1 MRITA
6 KIFLLLPLML
16 VLSLQYAI
24 PQATSSP
31 YSAFGLGYPEENSL
45 GPSKGMGGTGI
56 AFLSR
61 SSINLLNPA
70 SYSGIDSLV
79 SIFELGVF
87 GKYTSFKSNNDQQ
100 SQANAN
106 LKYIVMGFRVTPWLT
121 TSFGFAPYSS
131 IGYNISTTAPVE
143 GSGITYTKTFSG
155 NGGVNQAYIGGAVR
169 LIKNLSLGFNA
180 AYLFGDV
187 THSESSDYFSF
198 SLKDVTY
205 LSNFNFNYGLNYQ
218 FGIKKWTYNV
228 GLIYSGAKSL
238 GTKNVTTI
246 ETLGA
251 TEVLNSRIYRY
262 SIPQN
267 YGIGILVSKEFFRVG
282 ADYERSSWK
291 DVDISNPLV
300 RTRDG
305 NRYSVGVEFPSQGL
319 KKGTSRMILYRFGGE
334 YRQSYLIVDNVPLNY
349 KAITLGAGFPLK
361 GWLSTINVAV
371 ELGQNGTTRNGLFRE
386 NFCTLHL
393 DVSLRDTWFRRRRY
407 E

>member
-6 KIFLLLPLML
+6 KKFLLLPLML
-16 VLSLQYAI
+16 VLILQDAI
-24 PQATSSP
+24 PQSTSSP

-45 GPSKGMGGTGI
+45 GPSIGMGGTGI
-56 AFLSR
+56 AFLSKG
-61 SSINLLNPA
+61 SINLLNTA

-79 SIFELGVF
+79 SVFELGVF

-100 SQANAN
+100 SQVNAN
-106 LKYIVMGFRVTPWLT
+106 LKYIVMGFRLTPWLS

-131 IGYNISTTAPVE
+131 IGYNISTKAPIE
-143 GSGITYTKTFSG
+143 GTNLTYTETFEG

-180 AYLFGDV
+180 AYLFGEV
-187 THSESSDYFSF
+187 SHSESSDYFNY

-205 LSNFNFNYGLNYQ
+205 LSNFDFNYGLNYQ
-218 FGIKKWTYNV
+218 FNIKKWTYNI
-228 GLIYSGAKSL
+228 GLIYSGAKRL
-238 GTKNVTTI
+238 GTNNVTTI
-246 ETLGA
+246 ESLGSS
-251 TEVLNSRIYRY
+251 EVLNKRIYKY

-267 YGIGILVSKEFFRVG
+267 YGVGISVSKDFFRVG

-305 NRYSVGVEFPSQGL
+305 NRYSAGVEFPSQGI
-319 KKGTSRMILYRFGGE
+319 KKGTSRMILYRIGGE

-349 KAITLGAGFPLK
+349 RAITFGAGIPLK

-371 ELGQNGTTRNGLFRE
+371 ELGQNGTARNGLIRE
-386 NFCTLHL
+386 DFCTLHL